1 MSSTYTT
8 NLRLEKQGSGD
19 NAGSWGNRLND
30 NVIDLVDQAVGAYTS
45 ITLTDASHTLT
56 TNNGAS
62 DEARSAALYLHG
74 TLTSSVDVNVPDNIE
89 KVYIVRNNTSGSFD
103 VTIKSTSETN
113 GFVAPQGTTCVI
125 FTDGVSV
132 NPVTTPVNQT
142 TGQPATLSA
151 TTINVPTITSAA
163 ISGSTINNTAITG
176 GSVSGTSIVATN
188 ITAKSTVTFESVVS
202 VSGAA
207 IAKFVTA
214 SVSGDHQINLRQS
227 NNFFVY
233 TKGDVSIQTPLNIT
247 QGQSGIIY
255 VIQDSVGSN
264 DISFSDVWNF
274 SGGASIS
281 LTQLASAVD
290 GLSYFVRGVSAI
302 DVAALKDLK

>member
-8 NLRLEKQGSGD
+8 NLRLEKQGSGE
-19 NAGSWGNRLND
+19 NAGSWGDRLND
-30 NVIDLVDQAVGAYTS
+30 NVIDLVDQAVGSYTS
-45 ITLTDASHTLT
+45 ISLAADSHTLT

-113 GFVAPQGTTCVI
+113 GFVAPQGTTCVV

-132 NPVTTPVNQT
+132 NPVTIPVNQT
-142 TGQPATLSA
+142 TGQPVTLSA

-188 ITAKSTVTFESVVS
+188 ITAKSTVTFESVVT

-255 VIQDSVGSN
+255 VVQDSVGSN
-264 DISFSDVWNF
+264 DISFSDVWKF
-274 SGGASIS
+274 AEGTSVS

>member
-8 NLRLEKQGSGD
+8 NLRLEKQGSGE
-19 NAGSWGNRLND
+19 NAGSWGDRLSD
-30 NVIDLVDQAVGAYTS
+30 NVIDLVDQAVGSYTS
-45 ITLTDASHTLT
+45 ISLAADSHTLT
-56 TNNGAS
+56 TNNGAT

-74 TLTSSVDVNVPDNIE
+74 TLTSSVDVNIPDNTE

-113 GFVAPQGTTCVI
+113 GFVAPQGTTCVV

-142 TGQPATLSA
+142 TGQPTTLSA

-163 ISGSTINNTAITG
+163 ISGSTINDTAITG

-207 IAKFVTA
+207 IASFITA

-233 TKGDVSIQTPLNIT
+233 TKGNVSIQTPLNIT

-255 VIQDSVGSN
+255 VVQDSGGSN
-264 DISFSDVWNF
+264 TLSFSDVWKF
-274 SGGASIS
+274 PSGNNPS
-281 LTQLASAVD
+281 LTREASAVD
-290 GLSYFVRGVSAI
+290 ALSFFVRGVSAI
-302 DVAALKDLK
+302 DVAAVKNLK

>member
-8 NLRLEKQGSGD
+8 NLRLEKQGSGE
-19 NAGSWGNRLND
+19 NAGSWGDRLND
-30 NVIDLVDQAVGAYTS
+30 NVIDLVDQAVGSYTS
-45 ITLTDASHTLT
+45 ISLAADSHTLT

-74 TLTSSVDVNVPDNIE
+74 TLLSSVDVNVPDNIE

-113 GFVAPQGTTCVI
+113 GFVAPQGTTCVV

-132 NPVTTPVNQT
+132 NPVTIPVNQT
-142 TGQPATLSA
+142 TGQPVTLSA

-188 ITAKSTVTFESVVS
+188 ITAKSTVTFESVVT

-255 VIQDSVGSN
+255 VVQDSVGSN
-264 DISFSDVWNF
+264 DISFSDVWKF
-274 SGGASIS
+274 AEGTSVS

>member
-8 NLRLEKQGSGD
+8 NLRLEKQGSGE
-19 NAGSWGNRLND
+19 NAGSWGDRLND
-30 NVIDLVDQAVGAYTS
+30 NVIDLVDQAVGSYTS
-45 ITLTDASHTLT
+45 ISLAADSHTLT
-56 TNNGAS
+56 TNNGAT

-113 GFVAPQGTTCVI
+113 GFVAPQGTTCVV

-142 TGQPATLSA
+142 TGQPTTLSA

-214 SVSGDHQINLRQS
+214 SVSGDHQINLIQS

-233 TKGDVSIQTPLNIT
+233 TKGNVSIQTPLNIN
-247 QGQSGIIY
+247 QGQSGVIY
-255 VIQDSVGSN
+255 VVQDSSGTN
-264 DISFSDVWNF
+264 RISFSDVWKF
-274 SGGASIS
+274 AGGTSITLS
-281 LTQLASAVD
+281 RQASAVD
-290 GLSYFVRGVSAI
+290 ALSYFVRGVSAI
-302 DVAALKDLK
+302 DVAAVKNLK

>member
-8 NLRLEKQGSGD
+8 NLRLEKQGSGE
-19 NAGSWGNRLND
+19 NAGSWGDRLNN
-30 NVIDLVDQAVGAYTS
+30 NVIDLVDQAVGSYTS
-45 ITLTDASHTLT
+45 ISLAADSHTLS

-89 KVYIVRNNTSGSFD
+89 KVYVVRNNTSGSFD
-103 VTIKSTSETN
+103 VTIKNTSETN

-142 TGQPATLSA
+142 TGNPVTISA
-151 TTINVPTITSAA
+151 TNINVPVITSAA
-163 ISGSTINNTAITG
+163 ISGSTINDTAITG

-207 IAKFVTA
+207 IASFITA

-233 TKGDVSIQTPLNIT
+233 TKGNVSIQTPLNIT

-255 VIQDSVGSN
+255 VVQDSGGTN
-264 DISFSDVWNF
+264 TLSFSDVWKF
-274 SGGASIS
+274 PSGNNPA
-281 LTQLASAVD
+281 LTREASAVD
-290 GLSYFVRGVSAI
+290 ALSFFVRGVSAI
-302 DVAALKDLK
+302 DVAAVKNLK

>member
-8 NLRLEKQGSGD
+8 NLRLEKQGSGE
-19 NAGSWGNRLND
+19 NAGSWGDRLND
-30 NVIDLVDQAVGAYTS
+30 NVIDLVDQAVGSYTS
-45 ITLTDASHTLT
+45 ISLAADSHTLT

-113 GFVAPQGTTCVI
+113 GFVAPQGTTCVV

-188 ITAKSTVTFESVVS
+188 ITAKSTVTFESVVT

-255 VIQDSVGSN
+255 VVQDSVGSN
-264 DISFSDVWNF
+264 DISFSDVWKF
-274 SGGASIS
+274 AGGTSVS

>member
-8 NLRLEKQGSGD
+8 NLRLEKQGSGE
-19 NAGSWGNRLND
+19 NAGSWGDRLNN
-30 NVIDLVDQAVGAYTS
+30 NVIDLVDQAVGSYTS
-45 ITLTDASHTLT
+45 ISLAADSHTLS

-89 KVYIVRNNTSGSFD
+89 KVYVVRNNTSGSFD
-103 VTIKSTSETN
+103 VTIKNTSETN

-132 NPVTTPVNQT
+132 NPVTTPINQT
-142 TGQPATLSA
+142 TGNPVTISA
-151 TTINVPTITSAA
+151 TNINVPVITSAA

-188 ITAKSTVTFESVVS
+188 INAKSTVTFESVVS

-207 IAKFVTA
+207 IASFITA

-233 TKGDVSIQTPLNIT
+233 TKGNVSIQTPLNIT

-255 VIQDSVGSN
+255 VVQDSGGVN
-264 DISFSDVWNF
+264 RLSFSDVWKFPN
-274 SGGASIS
+274 GNNPG
-281 LTQLASAVD
+281 LTREASAVD
-290 GLSYFVRGVSAI
+290 ALSFFVRGVSAI
-302 DVAALKDLK
+302 DVAAVKNLK

>member
-8 NLRLEKQGSGD
+8 NLRLEKQGSGE
-19 NAGSWGNRLND
+19 NAGSWGDRLND
-30 NVIDLVDQAVGAYTS
+30 NVIDLVDQAVGSYTS
-45 ITLTDASHTLT
+45 ISLAADSHTLT
-56 TNNGAS
+56 TNNGAT

-74 TLTSSVDVNVPDNIE
+74 TLTSSVDVNIPDNTE

-113 GFVAPQGTTCVI
+113 GFVAPQGTTCVV

-142 TGQPATLSA
+142 TGQPTTLSA

-163 ISGSTINNTAITG
+163 ISGSTINDTAITG

-207 IAKFVTA
+207 IASFITA

-233 TKGDVSIQTPLNIT
+233 TKGNVSIQTPLNIT

-255 VIQDSVGSN
+255 VVQDSGGSN
-264 DISFSDVWNF
+264 TLSFSDVWKF
-274 SGGASIS
+274 PSGNNPS
-281 LTQLASAVD
+281 LTREASAVD
-290 GLSYFVRGVSAI
+290 ALSFFVRGVSAI
-302 DVAALKDLK
+302 DVAAVKNLK

>member
-8 NLRLEKQGSGD
+8 NLRLEKQGSGE
-19 NAGSWGNRLND
+19 NAGSWGDRLND
-30 NVIDLVDQAVGAYTS
+30 NVIDLVDQAVGSYTS
-45 ITLTDASHTLT
+45 ISLAADSHTLT

-113 GFVAPQGTTCVI
+113 GFVAPQGTTCVV

-142 TGQPATLSA
+142 TGQPTTLSA

-188 ITAKSTVTFESVVS
+188 ITAKSTVTFESVVT

-255 VIQDSVGSN
+255 VVQDSVGSN
-264 DISFSDVWNF
+264 DISFSDVWKF
-274 SGGASIS
+274 AGGTSVS

-302 DVAALKDLK
+302 DVAALNDLK

>member
-1 MSSTYTT
+1 
-8 NLRLEKQGSGD
+8 
-19 NAGSWGNRLND
+19 
-30 NVIDLVDQAVGAYTS
+30 
-45 ITLTDASHTLT
+45 
-56 TNNGAS
+56 
-62 DEARSAALYLHG
+62 
-74 TLTSSVDVNVPDNIE
+74 LTSSVDVNVPDNIE

-113 GFVAPQGTTCVI
+113 GFVAPQGTTCVV

-188 ITAKSTVTFESVVS
+188 ITAKSTATFESVVT

-214 SVSGDHQINLRQS
+214 SVSGDHQINLIQS

-255 VIQDSVGSN
+255 VVQDSVGSN
-264 DISFSDVWNF
+264 DISFSDVWKF
-274 SGGASIS
+274 AGGTSVF
-281 LTQLASAVD
+281 LTQSASAVD

-302 DVAALKDLK
+302 DVAALNDLK